1 MSGNIGLYSSHIHS
15 SSGGLLKDL
24 PNLDLIRS
32 MAVISVVV
40 EHLLIALNIHMLG
53 PIQVAW
59 IGVVGVFVFF
69 IHTALVLMWSME
81 RRPHVLDF
89 YIRRIFRIY
98 PLAIVAILIAVA
110 FRAPVAGAGDRF
122 FELAHLSVRGIAA
135 NLTLV
140 QNLFNVSPIE
150 SVMWSLPLEV
160 QMYVVLPA
168 LFFFVQRNFAYWP
181 VLTLMALDMI
191 VSQPPRPAPELVSFA
206 PYFLSGIIAYIGFG
220 RRKPNMPSWLLPAG
234 LIVVGALFLL
244 RPGFRAAWFL
254 CLLIGFALPSF
265 RQIRSQ
271 PLKRASHAV
280 AKYSYGIYL
289 SHPFALVLGIYL
301 LPHSPILLQVVIVI
315 SATAI
320 FSVAAYH
327 LLELPM
333 MQMGSRLA
341 ARAEARYEQRDLAHY
356 RSTQQ

>member
-1 MSGNIGLYSSHIHS
+1 
-15 SSGGLLKDL
+15 
-24 PNLDLIRS
+24 
-32 MAVISVVV
+32 MAVISVVA

-69 IHTALVLMWSME
+69 IHTSLVLMWSME

-98 PLAIVAILIAVA
+98 PLAIAAILVAIACHAPVGGTPA
-110 FRAPVAGAGDRF
+110 NCFARAP
-122 FELAHLSVRGIAA
+122 LTLRGIAA
-135 NLTLV
+135 NFTLM
-140 QNLFNVSPIE
+140 QNLFNAPLIE
-150 SVMWSLPLEV
+150 GVMWSLPLEV
-160 QMYVVLPA
+160 QMYIVLPA

-181 VLTLMALDMI
+181 ILTLIVLDMF

-206 PYFLSGIIAYIGFG
+206 PYFLSGIVAYIGFG
-220 RRKPNMPSWLLPAG
+220 RRKPNLPSWLLPTG
-234 LIVVGALFLL
+234 LIVVGSIFLL

-254 CLLIGFALPSF
+254 CLLIGFTLPSF
-265 RQIRSQ
+265 RQIRSHAI
-271 PLKRASHAV
+271 KRASHIV

-301 LPHSPILLQVVIVI
+301 LPHSPLLLQVVIVI

-356 RSTQQ
+356 RSTQP